1 MQETQKIVLTPEQ
14 LAKIKEYQRDFE
26 EKFGKKLYISWP
38 EMKGISI
45 RTIETIETGD
55 GISRFVSLEKLLE
68 DCVNKHGASLEK
80 IKRRDKRTSFADN
93 VAEKHALQD
102 YSKMVL
108 INRLN
113 ARKAAAL
120 INRDRSVIY
129 HFATYVSSRK
139 NEREM

>member
-1 MQETQKIVLTPEQ
+1 MQETQKVVLTPEQ
-14 LAKIKEYQRDFE
+14 LSKIKEYQRDFE

-45 RTIETIETGD
+45 RTVETIETGD
-55 GISRFVSLEKLLE
+55 EISRFVSLEKLLE

-80 IKRRDKRTSFADN
+80 IKKREKRTCFSEN
-93 VAEKHALQD
+93 LAEQRALKD

-129 HFATYVSSRK
+129 HFATYVSTK
-139 NEREM
+139 NDETKM